1 MAKLTAFL
9 HSLPV
14 LVSSLLIAAL
24 PMVFAVGMGGWI
36 VQGKVRDLGGYRTMA
51 VAMELNRS
59 ISELVHEQ
67 QLERGYTAV
76 FLASGAEGHTMAL
89 KEQRLVVDEKIAAT
103 RASIARM
110 LDRTSQVRLVETAD
124 TLAASF
130 DEISG
135 IRAQVDAAEI
145 EGFDAIAAYAHV
157 NSTLMKM
164 FLQTAGLSADGEITK
179 MIFSTYSLL
188 QGKERVGLERAVGS
202 TGFQL
207 GFFDA
212 DLSARL
218 SRLITEQDVYY
229 GLYKDGA
236 SVQALAAFEAFE
248 QSQVSKTVQKLRE
261 VALTQGRFGAFNG
274 ITAMDFFA
282 AASQKINALLAL
294 EMAAIDEI
302 QMAIQAKRA
311 TQGRLVYLTIGLVV
325 ACLALSLAVSTYIA
339 LGIRNRIG
347 QTVLAAQRITEGE
360 LEGDMPAGSAN
371 EIGKMISALSTLRGS
386 IKASLEKEAEHAAIE
401 KARLD
406 EEIKAK
412 DLARAQ
418 EQEALRLERA
428 REEQEREHD
437 RKMARE
443 MAEVVGACA
452 RGDFT
457 ARVDMDGKS
466 GVLAELCEGVNQI
479 GQVVDAGLK
488 DVQTAM
494 NELAQGNL
502 AYRMEGQYQG
512 VFANLQTV
520 LNGSLEKFAD
530 TILRIQETS
539 LSLQDSTQSIGA
551 AAGDLAQRTESNA
564 ATLEETTAALAELA
578 TAVQVAASAADAA
591 REQAGAVSDQAHK
604 GNDVVDATVEAM
616 QSIKQSAES
625 VTKIIDVIDNIAFQT
640 NLLALNAGVEAAR
653 AGEAGR
659 GFAVVATEVR
669 ELAARSSDAAQE
681 ISELI
686 TQSGQRVDDGVQLV
700 DQSGDALRKI
710 GKSVQDISERI
721 ENIAKSSNE
730 QSTGI
735 QEITTASGLLDA
747 STQENAAMFEQ
758 TSAAITAMQDELGG
772 LMAVV
777 SEFRVGKVASPSH
790 IARAGTHTAETPV
803 APADPHGAHLPER
816 DDLPILQKASGDWE
830 EF

>member
-9 HSLPV
+9 NSLPV

-67 QLERGYTAV
+67 QLERGHTAV

-145 EGFDAIAAYAHV
+145 EGFDAIAAYAQV

-164 FLQTAGLSADGEITK
+164 FLQTAGLSADGEITN

-282 AASQKINALLAL
+282 AASQKIDALLAL

-386 IKASLEKEAEHAAIE
+386 IKASLEKEAEHAAVE

-530 TILRIQETS
+530 IILRIQETS
-539 LSLQDSTQSIGA
+539 LSLQDSTQSIGV

-777 SEFRVGKVASPSH
+777 GEFRVGKVASPSH
-790 IARAGTHTAETPV
+790 LARAATHTAESPV
-803 APADPHGAHLPER
+803 APADPQGARLPER